1 MPRIPI
7 YDSQVSPS
15 ADVPITP
22 ASAANGDG
30 GFGALGQGLAQLGQ
44 NVYQRQ
50 YEQDDADSIEA
61 TAKLRTAMAE
71 RRQQAVIDGTA
82 ADPEWVAKE
91 REWAEEQIGQVSGNL
106 RTADGKRRASTR
118 GALAL
123 YEETEQA
130 MAVQAKTV
138 AALQK
143 NKLQATEDLTL
154 RAIQADPASRP
165 SAVEGFLVDL
175 DGPAYS
181 RMSKDVKEDYARQ
194 FRYKAAREFLN
205 GTEMKFGSAAA
216 LAELDSVRDEMPA
229 EQFAALRD
237 HFTTRVKAEKA
248 KNKEV
253 EQLAT
258 FRRIDELIRDGG
270 NPKALIDKGVVGEV
284 LSAEQGFALEKQ
296 WIKYVDLQQKV
307 AEAGAAWRAG
317 DRAVFDRVEPSIRE
331 EAINRWMAEKNAE
344 LDKVPPEQRPRI
356 AHEIARKG
364 VEMDYVFPALK
375 SRLAAPPH
383 GQGFEAA
390 VDLYRSLDAFDR
402 YYASQY
408 ADTAQRARFDIY
420 TDAVAGGADSKTAM
434 DMARTVSPEAIAK
447 TRKMLQSD
455 EGKTVRTAVKDAVV
469 DAAGL
474 GTGDM
479 LNGREAVDA
488 VMESVAARLAGNPAA
503 DLDKTAKAAVKAYED
518 RNVRVGRLWVPRAAI
533 RGVPAD
539 EMASVIERVQKAIP
553 DVLREAKFPGVEGEY
568 TLAPDRLSER
578 DGKLQV
584 FDAEGMP
591 VTGFRFGAADF
602 QREYREQKAKEYKDA
617 VEARGAG
624 GVTPEEYKRRTGF
637 YPPGYKP

>member
-7 YDSQVSPS
+7 YDSQVSPT
-15 ADVPITP
+15 AQIPTTP

-30 GFGALGQGLAQLGQ
+30 GFGALGQGVAQLGQ
-44 NVYQRQ
+44 NIYQRQ
-50 YEQDDADSIEA
+50 YEQDDAESIEA

-71 RRQQAVIDGTA
+71 RRQQAAIDGTA

-91 REWAEEQIGQVSGNL
+91 REWAEEQIGQMSGNL
-106 RTADGKRRASTR
+106 RTSDGKKRASTR

-123 YEETEQA
+123 HEETEQA

-154 RAIQADPASRP
+154 RAIQADPGSHP
-165 SAVEGFLVDL
+165 SAVESFLVDL
-175 DGPAYS
+175 EGPAYS
-181 RMSKDVKEDYARQ
+181 RLPMDAKEDYARQ

-237 HFTTRVKAEKA
+237 HFTTRVKSEKA

-258 FRRIDELIRDGG
+258 FRRIDDLIRDGG
-270 NPKALIDKGVVGEV
+270 NPKALIDKGVAGEV

-296 WIKYVDLQQKV
+296 WIKYVELQRKV
-307 AEAGAAWRAG
+307 AEAGSAWRAG

-383 GQGFEAA
+383 GQGFEKA
-390 VDLYRSLDAFDR
+390 VKLYREIESFDR

-408 ADTAQRARFDIY
+408 VDKGQLARFDVHQA
-420 TDAVAGGADSKTAM
+420 AVATGLDSKTALE
-434 DMARTVSPEAIAK
+434 MARTVTPEATAK
-447 TRKMLQSD
+447 ARKLLQSAD
-455 EGKTVRTAVKDAVV
+455 GKEIRAAVDNAVLDAV
-469 DAAGL
+469 GL

-479 LNGREAVDA
+479 LNGHEARDA
-488 VMESVAARLAGNPAA
+488 VMEGVAARLAGNPAA
-503 DLDKTAKAAVKAYED
+503 DINEVARAALKGYE
-518 RNVRVGRLWVPRAAI
+518 NEHVRVGYLWVPRAAV

-539 EMASVIERVQKAIP
+539 EMVSVLERVQKGVPQALT
-553 DVLREAKFPGVEGEY
+553 DQKFPTKEGDY
-568 TLAPDRLSER
+568 LVAPDRLSER

-584 FDAEGMP
+584 FDPEGSAIP
-591 VTGFRFGAADF
+591 GFRLGAADF
-602 QREYREQKAKEYKDA
+602 QREYREQKTKEYSEA
-617 VEARGAG
+617 VEARESG